1 MPADK
6 ILTVLI
12 MNERILTIYSKQSDF
27 EILETFLAGNHYEI
41 FHSETREDAIA
52 SFRENRPGYVILDL
66 QIENDSGLGLLEMMK
81 SENPEA
87 EVITVSSPEAL
98 DVAMKSLSYEA
109 SDFVVKPISEGHL
122 AIVFKRA
129 RQRVL
134 IRNAVEKNSEE
145 NTARMIEEERLAA
158 VCQVVEGLPAL
169 ISNISDDLEE
179 DTKYFNEMPCFVSIH
194 NPQLKVVA
202 TNKLYKDRLGDKIGH
217 NSWEVYMGRSADRE
231 ECPVGKT
238 FKTGLSQ
245 RSKEVVENKNGN
257 DRIVM
262 VHTSPIKNRNDEIE
276 LVLEMAADIRAVKR
290 LKEEL
295 HATQRKYQ
303 QLFDE
308 APCYIYV
315 QDRHYRLTAIN
326 KRFKEDFGD
335 ETGSHCYRVYKDRT
349 EPCHNCPLEQTYKDG
364 RHHQAEMVMT
374 SKTGENFSV
383 VLWTAPI
390 KNEVGEIVQVM
401 VMATNITQIRELQ
414 DHLSSL
420 GLMIGSISHGAKG
433 LLTGLDAGIY
443 MVDAGFSKKDQSRID
458 EGWETIK
465 LMTDRIRSLVLD
477 ILYYAKERELNWEK
491 VDVLSFA
498 NDVEL
503 TVGLKIR
510 SQRIH
515 FRCDFDDS
523 LGEFEVD
530 AGIVHSALIN
540 ILENALEACVEDGSD
555 KSHTISFSVSQDKD
569 YIIFD
574 VQDNG
579 LGMDEAT
586 RKNMF
591 NIFFSSKGKKGTG
604 LGLYISN
611 KIIQQ
616 HGGSIE
622 VKSDPGMGSHFS
634 IKMPKILPEFVKT
647 PQLN

>member
-1 MPADK
+1 MA
-6 ILTVLI
+6 
-12 MNERILTIYSKQSDF
+12 ERILTIYSSKDDFKILNTYLVKQGYEVF
-27 EILETFLAGNHYEI
+27 HAEAGEESI
-41 FHSETREDAIA
+41 SL
-52 SFRENRPGYVILDL
+52 FRQHKPHYVILDL
-66 QIENDSGLGLLEMMK
+66 HLEETDGLDILEMMID
-81 SENPEA
+81 ENVNT
-87 EVITVSSPEAL
+87 EVITVSMQNDL
-98 DVAMKSLSYEA
+98 DLAVKSLSYEA
-109 SDFVVKPISEGHL
+109 ADFLLKPINEEALG
-122 AIVFKRA
+122 IVLKRA
-129 RQRVL
+129 RKRIS
-134 IRNAVEKNSEE
+134 IREELESRSEE
-145 NTARMIEEERLAA
+145 KTAQKIEEERLAA
-158 VCQVVEGLPAL
+158 VRQVVEALPSL
-169 ISNISDDLEE
+169 ISNIADDLKDE
-179 DTKYFNEMPCFVSIH
+179 TKYLNEMPCFVSIH
-194 NPQLKVVA
+194 NRQLKVMA
-202 TNKLYKDRLGDKIGH
+202 TNQLYRDRLGDKIGH
-217 NSWEVYMGRSADRE
+217 NSWEIYLGNAADRE

-238 FKTGLSQ
+238 FKTGVSQ
-245 RSKEVVENKNGN
+245 RSKEVVENKSGN
-257 DRIVM
+257 ERIVM
-262 VHTSPIKNRNDEIE
+262 VHTSPIKNKSNEVE
-276 LVLEMAADIRAVKR
+276 LVLEMAADIRAIKR

-315 QDRHYRLTAIN
+315 QDRQHRLTAIN

-349 EPCHNCPLEQTYKDG
+349 EPCKNCPLERTYKDG
-364 RHHQAEMVMT
+364 RLHQAEMVMT
-374 SKTGENFSV
+374 PKTGENITV

-390 KNEVGEIVQVM
+390 RNEVGEIIQVM

-443 MVDAGFSKKDQSRID
+443 MVDKGFSQSDQGQIE

-465 LMTDRIRSLVLD
+465 LMTKRIRSLVLD

-498 NDVEL
+498 KDL
-503 TVGLKIR
+503 AKTVGLKIR

-540 ILENALEACVEDGSD
+540 ILENAVEACLEDQT
-555 KSHTISFSVSQDKD
+555 KTSHTITFSVSQDKD
-569 YIIFD
+569 HILFD
-574 VQDNG
+574 VQDDG
-579 LGMDEAT
+579 LGMDDMT
-586 RKNMF
+586 RRNLF

-604 LGLYISN
+604 LGLYLSN

-616 HGGSIE
+616 HGGSVE
-622 VKSDPGMGSHFS
+622 VKSVAGQGSRF
-634 IKMPKILPEFVKT
+634 KVFMPKILPQSAKDQHPGKAKATGRAF
-647 PQLN
+647 

>member
-1 MPADK
+1 M
-6 ILTVLI
+6 
-12 MNERILTIYSKQSDF
+12 SKQVVVMSDRKDDVQLLDTYF
-27 EILETFLAGNHYEI
+27 SEKDYRV
-41 FHSETREDAIA
+41 FHVDTDEKVMNYVHQHVPEC
-52 SFRENRPGYVILDL
+52 VILDL
-66 QIENDSGLGLLEMMK
+66 QTQNAQPLDTLKRIKTEHPDTDI
-81 SENPEA
+81 
-87 EVITVSSPEAL
+87 ITLSSYDEFDL
-98 DVAMKSLSYEA
+98 AMKSLSANA
-109 SDFVVKPISEGHL
+109 SDFLLKPIRKDYL
-122 AIVFKRA
+122 DIVFTRA
-129 RQRVL
+129 EKQRGL
-134 IRNAVEKNSEE
+134 RAAQGKGSKED
-145 NTARMIEEERLAA
+145 TARMIEEERLAA
-158 VCQVVEGLPAL
+158 VCQVVEALPAL
-169 ISNISDDLEE
+169 FSNISDDLEG

-194 NPQLKVVA
+194 NSQLKVVA
-202 TNKLYKDRLGDKIGH
+202 TNKLYKDRLGNKIGH
-217 NSWEVYMGRSADRE
+217 NSWEVYLGQAADRGQ
-231 ECPVGKT
+231 CPVGRT
-238 FKTGLSQ
+238 FNTGMSQ
-245 RSKEVVENKNGN
+245 RSKEVVENKHGN
-257 DRIVM
+257 ERIVM
-262 VHTSPIKNRNDEIE
+262 VHTSPIKNRNNEIE
-276 LVLEMAADIRAVKR
+276 LVVEMAADIRAIKR

-315 QDRHYRLTAIN
+315 QDRQYRLTATN
-326 KRFKEDFGD
+326 KLFKKDFGD
-335 ETGSHCYRVYKDRT
+335 ETGSHCYRVYKDMT

-364 RHHQAEMVMT
+364 RLHQAEMVMT
-374 SKTGENFSV
+374 SKTGEKIAV

-390 KNEVGEIVQVM
+390 RNEVGEIIQVM
-401 VMATNITQIRELQ
+401 VMATNITRIRELQ

-443 MVDAGFSKKDQSRID
+443 MVDSGFSKKDQSQVE
-458 EGWETIK
+458 EGWEIIK
-465 LMTDRIRSLVLD
+465 LMTARIRSLVLD

-498 NDVEL
+498 NDVAL

-540 ILENALEACVEDGSD
+540 ILENAVEACLENTSD
-555 KSHTISFSVSQDKD
+555 KSHTISFGVSQDND

-574 VQDNG
+574 VKDNG

-604 LGLYISN
+604 LGLYLSN

-634 IKMPKILPEFVKT
+634 IKMPKTLPDFIKA
-647 PQLN
+647 PQGKPAN

>member
-1 MPADK
+1 MG
-6 ILTVLI
+6 
-12 MNERILTIYSKQSDF
+12 ERILTVYGNTRGFKT
-27 EILETFLAGNHYEI
+27 LKAFLVENSYTV
-41 FHSETREDAIA
+41 FHA
-52 SFRENRPGYVILDL
+52 SFGEEAMNSFRQKLPDVVILDL
-66 QIENDSGLGLLEMMK
+66 QSEDIDGLELLKQMK
-81 SENPEA
+81 AENPTI
-87 EVITVSSPEAL
+87 EVITIAGYKAL
-98 DVAMKSLSYEA
+98 DLAIKSLSLEV
-109 SDFVVKPISEGHL
+109 SDYLLKPIRVEHL
-122 AIVFKRA
+122 AIVLNRA
-129 RQRVL
+129 KQRISFRHAL
-134 IRNAVEKNSEE
+134 GKSSQE
-145 NTARMIEEERLAA
+145 NTIRMIEEERLAA

-169 ISNISDDLEE
+169 ISNISDDLEG

-202 TNKLYKDRLGDKIGH
+202 TNQLYKDRLGDKIGH
-217 NSWEVYMGRSADRE
+217 NSWEVYMGKAADRE
-231 ECPVGKT
+231 ACPVGKT
-238 FKTGLSQ
+238 FKTGMSQ
-245 RSKEVVENKNGN
+245 RSKEVVENKYGKE
-257 DRIVM
+257 RIVM
-262 VHTSPIKNRNDEIE
+262 VHTSPIKNKKNEIE

-295 HATQRKYQ
+295 HTTQRRYQ

-326 KRFKEDFGD
+326 KRFKKDFGD

-349 EPCHNCPLEQTYKDG
+349 EPCHNCPLEHTYKDG
-364 RHHQAEMVMT
+364 RLHQAEMVMT
-374 SKTGENFSV
+374 SKTGEKFTV

-390 KNEVGEIVQVM
+390 RNEVGEIIQVM

-443 MVDAGFSKKDQSRID
+443 MVDSGFSKNDQSRID
-458 EGWETIK
+458 EGWEIIK

-491 VDVLSFA
+491 VDVLSFT
-498 NDVEL
+498 NDVAL

-515 FRCDFDDS
+515 FRCNFDDS

-540 ILENALEACVEDGSD
+540 ILENAVEACLEDTSD
-555 KSHTISFSVSQDKD
+555 KSHTISLGVSQNRD

-604 LGLYISN
+604 LGLYLSN

-616 HGGSIE
+616 HGGVIE
-622 VKSDPGMGSHFS
+622 VKSEIGKGSHFS
-634 IKMPKILPEFVKT
+634 IKMPKILPQSVKAQQIEK
-647 PQLN
+647 PRDIIDPL